1 MKISSNTRLLG
12 LFGNPSRHSLSPL
25 IQNTFIEH
33 YGMDCAYLVF
43 EPSADTLKKAFFGA
57 MELGF
62 IGLNIT
68 MPFKEEIFGL
78 LNSSEGPASF
88 FKAVN
93 TVKFMQHK
101 SIATGY
107 STDGEG
113 VIKSLEDAC
122 FDLEGKSCI
131 VIGAGGAAKSA
142 IYAMLSRPVES
153 VYLFDIDRQK
163 PVLIENLFKSK
174 GKIKIIKDIN
184 KIEEKFINSI
194 DLIINC
200 SPAGMKIKG
209 IESGALAVPAS
220 WNLKNKAVFDMV
232 YEPLMTPLV
241 KKAENDGAKTIV
253 KGLEMLIN
261 QAAYSFYIWFGIMP
275 GQDVIKEIKNNIVK
289 KIWN

>member
-33 YGMDCAYLVF
+33 YGMDCAYLAF

-68 MPFKEEIFGL
+68 MPFKEEVFGL

-93 TVKFMQHK
+93 TVKFIPQK

-113 VIKSLEDAC
+113 VLKSLEDAF
-122 FDLEGKSCI
+122 FDLEGKRCM

-142 IYAMLSRPVES
+142 IYAILSKPVES

-163 PVLIENLFKSK
+163 SALLESLFKNK
-174 GKIKIIKDIN
+174 GQIKIIKDIN
-184 KIEEKFINSI
+184 KIEEKFTGSI

-209 IESGALAVPAS
+209 IESNALAVPAG
-220 WNLKNKAVFDMV
+220 WNLKDKAVFDMV

-241 KKAENDGAKTIV
+241 KKAENDGAKIII

-275 GQDVIKEIKNNIVK
+275 GQDVIKKVKNNIVD
-289 KIWN
+289 KIWK

>member
-1 MKISSNTRLLG
+1 
-12 LFGNPSRHSLSPL
+12 
-25 IQNTFIEH
+25 
-33 YGMDCAYLVF
+33 
-43 EPSADTLKKAFFGA
+43 

-68 MPFKEEIFGL
+68 MPFKEEIFDL

-113 VIKSLEDAC
+113 VLKSLEDAC
-122 FDLEGKSCI
+122 FDLEGKSCM